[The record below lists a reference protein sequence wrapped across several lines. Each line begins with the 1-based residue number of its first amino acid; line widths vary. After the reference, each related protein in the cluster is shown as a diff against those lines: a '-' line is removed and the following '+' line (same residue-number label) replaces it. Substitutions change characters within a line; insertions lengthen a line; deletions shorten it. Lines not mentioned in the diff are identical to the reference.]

1 LPRNRA
7 AIFLDLP
14 EQAQY
19 AQKQGAITMNSI
31 KTLSISGFKSIREMK
46 ELELRPLNVLI
57 GANGAGK
64 SNLVSFFRMVNLMMK
79 NALFEYVMKSGN
91 ADTILYNGEKIT
103 SHIEAGIAMSI
114 NDEDNAY
121 QFMLCPYNNLL
132 GIKNEIVKWQKHEGD
147 TEAPGIE
154 FGTLDGTKSSSL
166 ADLRKQG
173 RYPRIVP
180 VWNYLFKLG
189 VFQFNDTTYTSKI
202 RKQCLVD
209 DNKAIFEDGGNFPA
223 MLYYLRKQHLN
234 AYLSIIDTIRL
245 VYSSFDDFILEP
257 YRNNRDYLDWRW
269 KENGSS
275 YEFRPYQLS
284 DGTLRFMA
292 LATLLKLPPEDMPS
306 LVIIDE
312 PELGLHPA
320 AIGVLADLLKS
331 ASKKTQIIVST
342 QSVSLVNYI
351 NVEDV
356 IVVEKEDDQSVFKH
370 LNRSEL
376 SSWLEDFTLG
386 ELWEKNVIGG
396 RP

>member
-1 LPRNRA
+1 
-7 AIFLDLP
+7 
-14 EQAQY
+14 
-19 AQKQGAITMNSI
+19 MNSI
-31 KTLSISGFKSIREMK
+31 KTLSISGFKSIREMN

-79 NALFEYVMKSGN
+79 NALFEYVRKTGD

-103 SHIEAGIAMSI
+103 SHIEAGIDLSI
-114 NDEDNAY
+114 NDEDNTY
-121 QFMLCPYNNLL
+121 QLKLYPYNNLL

-154 FGTLDGTKSSSL
+154 FGALDGTAKSSL
-166 ADLRKQG
+166 ADLRKQE
-173 RYPRIVP
+173 RYPRV
-180 VWNYLFKLG
+180 VSVYNYLFKLG

-202 RKQCLVD
+202 RKKCLID
-209 DNKAIFEDGGNFPA
+209 DNKVIFEDGGNFPA
-223 MLYYLRKQHLN
+223 MLYYLKKHDLD

-245 VYSSFDDFILEP
+245 VYPSFDDFSLEP
-257 YRNNRDYLDWRW
+257 ERNDRGLLDWRW
-269 KENGSS
+269 KENGNS

-292 LATLLKLPPEDMPS
+292 LVTLLKLPQEDMPS

-320 AIGVLADLLKS
+320 AITVLADLLKS
-331 ASKKTQIIVST
+331 ASMKTQIIVST
-342 QSVSLVNYI
+342 QSVSLVSNT

-356 IVVEKEDDQSVFKH
+356 LVVEKEDDQSVFKH

-376 SSWLEDFTLG
+376 SSWLEDYTLG